1 MSTSNIT
8 RSVGKGRHVLA
19 QQSQLLQLQ
28 IGVARATILIT
39 GQSLKVMR
47 LVPGVGI
54 GSIGIQV
61 VLVGLVV
68 IFTIEI
74 LEVTGND
81 GLLLAL
87 FVGVVQV
94 VVTHRV
100 ETFAVFVAV
109 IDRQDEVFENIDVE
123 AVAQDN
129 ILLVV
134 LMVRTV
140 VDQIGPGTVEGGV
153 GMSFGIDRQPLGS
166 LGRPRSHQGFV
177 DLHQGRV
184 DGSQTAVLVRRVK
197 EIHVVRIA
205 QPGFDFHIEFGAGR
219 IGVVGIGGYVQ
230 DTLLAVVPAAHIIFH
245 PVVSSPYRE
254 VVFLLRT
261 GFAEEIMIPVEIGIV
276 PIRTVVLQHYPG
288 TVGMLGLVV
297 AALIQHLH
305 LLGRIVGKVGSILR
319 VVGLVDQAHLIVT
332 RGHIVGRCRILRPT
346 EPAVEAYRSFAGL
359 VGTRL
364 CRNKYNTFRRGS
376 TIDGGSRSIFQNRNR
391 LDVVGVDHIQL
402 GHHTVDHNQ
411 RGIGRRDRRYTA
423 DIHIVTTAG
432 TPRLHRQVQRRIGT
446 LQGHGHVTYGAGVN
460 LLGRNG
466 SHGSRQVHLL
476 LGTVAHHNHLV
487 EQLVGIFHLDKDKV
501 LAVDRNSLFF
511 IADRSDLEGRIGGYV
526 FHSKSSVHIGR
537 TPDRGSG
544 NLDYGPDNGLVIL
557 VDHLTGQRITTSR
570 LSKHL

>member
-1 MSTSNIT
+1 
-8 RSVGKGRHVLA
+8 
-19 QQSQLLQLQ
+19 
-28 IGVARATILIT
+28 
-39 GQSLKVMR
+39 MR

-68 IFTIEI
+68 IFTIVI

-100 ETFAVFVAV
+100 ETVAEFVAV

-123 AVAQDN
+123 AVAYDN

-140 VDQIGPGTVEGGV
+140 VDQIWTGTVEGSV

-184 DGSQTAVLVRRVK
+184 DGSKTAIFIGRGEEVDIGRVT
-197 EIHVVRIA
+197 
-205 QPGFDFHIEFGAGR
+205 QPRFNLHIEFGSSR

-230 DTLLAVVPAAHIIFH
+230 DTLLAVVPAAHEIFH
-245 PVVSSPYRE
+245 PVISTSYRE
-254 VVFLLRT
+254 VILLLRT
-261 GFAEEIMIPVEIGIV
+261 GFAEEVVIPVEVGIV
-276 PIRTVVLQHYPG
+276 AVRTVVLHDNPG
-288 TVGMLGLVV
+288 TLGILGLVV
-297 AALIQHLH
+297 ATLIKHLH
-305 LLGRIVGKVGSILR
+305 LLGRIVGEVGSILR
-319 VVGLVDQAHLIVT
+319 VVGLVDQTYLIVT
-332 RGHIVGRCRILRPT
+332 RRHVVGRSRILRPSET
-346 EPAVEAYRSFAGL
+346 AVEAHRSLTGL
-359 VGTRL
+359 VGTRFG
-364 CRNKYNTFRRGS
+364 RNQNHTLRS
-376 TIDGGSRSIFQNRNR
+376 GGSVDGSGRSIFQDRDR
-391 LDVVGVDHIQL
+391 LNIVGIDHIQL
-402 GHHTVDHNQ
+402 GNHTVDHNQ
-411 RGIGRRDRRYTA
+411 RGIGRRDRRYTTN
-423 DIHIVTTAG
+423 IHRIAAARPT
-432 TPRLHRQVQRRIGT
+432 RIHRQVQRRIGT
-446 LQGHGHVTYGAGVN
+446 LQGHGHVAYRAGVN
-460 LLGRNG
+460 LLGADG

-487 EQLVGIFHLDKDKV
+487 EQLIGIFHPDKNKV
-501 LAVDRNSLFF
+501 LAVDRNILFF
-511 IADRSDLEGRIGGYV
+511 ITDRSDLEGRIGGYV